1 MGDASP
7 DHEAGAKITLK
18 ERSTPYVRY
27 HGVGGKQV
35 TFQTTELANRLAQL
49 CYVKFAAGESKD
61 AVRLFRGSWYNK
73 ITVLVLEKGGS
84 MLPKAKSKADR
95 PKTNPKALKVDHS
108 KVQSRVGHSE
118 VQLGTS
124 QAKID
129 EIMDATADRAAVNN
143 TFVIGHENV
152 EEDVAKMATNNV
164 NVPEQDLDEKE
175 QQIVCIS
182 NAEMMQW
189 RHMESNKEQGIYF
202 WWKPGTGEVLTEE
215 TYNQM
220 NSNLMKD
227 NMEQPCGEFQI
238 VECAAMQGIFDKYK
252 IGGPA
257 QRKSCMVPETQRKA
271 VFTTIMASKIE
282 NPSSFIIKAVTK
294 SAEAESWVDKQ

>member
-1 MGDASP
+1 
-7 DHEAGAKITLK
+7 
-18 ERSTPYVRY
+18 
-27 HGVGGKQV
+27 
-35 TFQTTELANRLAQL
+35 
-49 CYVKFAAGESKD
+49 
-61 AVRLFRGSWYNK
+61 
-73 ITVLVLEKGGS
+73 

-108 KVQSRVGHSE
+108 KLQSRVGHSE

-124 QAKID
+124 QAKVD
-129 EIMDATADRAAVNN
+129 ETMDATADRAAVNN

-152 EEDVAKMATNNV
+152 EEDVAKMAVNNV
-164 NVPEQDLDEKE
+164 KVPEKDLDEKE

-189 RHMESNKEQGIYF
+189 RHMESNKEQGIYL